1 FPGLNALQFTN
12 TPNTGV
18 VFFPLKPFSERHRSA
33 AEIVGEINQ
42 KIGGLQEG
50 FTFALMPPPILG
62 LGNGNGYQAFI
73 EDRDNLGYGALQT
86 AVQSMQG
93 AASQVPGLGF
103 PISSYQ
109 ANVPQLDAEVDRVKA
124 KAQGV
129 PLTELFDTLQVYL
142 GSAYVN
148 DFNRFGRT
156 WQVIAQADGQFRD
169 GPEDIARL
177 RTRNAN
183 GEMVPIGSMVT
194 LRETYGPDPVLRF
207 NGYPAA
213 DLLGEADPRVMSS
226 AQAMAAVTGLA
237 GNVLPNGMS
246 FEWTDLSYQ
255 EANQGDAA
263 LVVFPLAVLLAFLVL
278 AALYESWTLP
288 LAVIL
293 IVPMTLLSALFG
305 VWLTGGDNNVFVQV
319 GLVVLMGLACKNAIL
334 IVEFARELEI
344 QGKGIVEAALEA
356 CRLRLRPIVMTSI
369 AFIAGTIP
377 LVFSHG
383 AGAEVRSVTGI
394 TVFAGMLGVTLFGLF
409 LTPVFYVALRKLV
422 TRRTTDVIPS
432 AARDLA
438 SPNAEPS
445 HA

>member
-1 FPGLNALQFTN
+1 
-12 TPNTGV
+12 V
-18 VFFPLKPFSERHRSA
+18 VFFPLKPFDQRENSA
-33 AEIVGEINQ
+33 KEINDQ
-42 KIGGLQEG
+42 LNAKIAGIQEG
-50 FTFALMPPPILG
+50 FAFSLLPPPILG
-62 LGNGNGYQAFI
+62 LGNGSGYSLFVQ
-73 EDRDNLGYGALQT
+73 DRANLGYGALQG
-86 AVQSMQG
+86 AVQAFQG
-93 AASQVPGLGF
+93 AASQTPGMGF

-109 ANVPQLDAEVDRVKA
+109 ANVPQLDAEVDRDKA

-129 PLTELFDTLQVYL
+129 PLTELFDTLQTYL

-148 DFNRFGRT
+148 DFNLFGRT
-156 WQVIAQADGQFRD
+156 WQVVAQADGQFRD
-169 GPEDIARL
+169 SVEDIGNL

-183 GEMVPIGSMVT
+183 GEMVPIASMVT
-194 LRETYGPDPVLRF
+194 VKQTYGPDPVLRF

-213 DLLGEADPRVMSS
+213 DLLGEADPRMLSS
-226 AQAMAAVTGLA
+226 SQAMGKVGELA
-237 GNVLPNGMS
+237 GQVLPNGIG
-246 FEWTDLSYQ
+246 FEWSDLSYQ
-255 EANQGDAA
+255 EATQGKAA

-293 IVPMTLLSALFG
+293 IVPMTIFSALIG
-305 VWLTGGDNNVFVQV
+305 VKLTGGDNNVFVQV

-334 IVEFARELEI
+334 IVEFARELEL

-369 AFIAGTIP
+369 AFIAGTVP

-383 AGAEVRSVTGI
+383 AGAEVRSATGI

-422 TRRTTDVIPS
+422 
-432 AARDLA
+432 ARPLV
-438 SPNAEPS
+438 S
-445 HA
+445 HAPEAAHV